1 MCPVWARTVS
11 WFRFLPQVHS
21 SARMGLSSWITRIGC
36 FSEAWSR
43 YSCWLRPDRRTFS
56 RIFFTSAGVTR
67 KAITWFLVRT
77 AMFHHLRIKIW
88 YAAAPIPGTTTYQK
102 FLWIAIPN
110 GRSYQKVINWPCGAE
125 KVGAGFCPKKAF
137 GSRSRQAKRSAC
149 PTCGWVKSPSDRL
162 LLTAPSGPPHCGS
175 CGDFIFPASSF
186 VLCQDS

>member
-1 MCPVWARTVS
+1 MGRVIRYVS
-11 WFRFLPQVHS
+11 QEKKTMDETGR
-21 SARMGLSSWITRIGC
+21 RYLSGVNCTPELAQKSFMATKNLYGK
-36 FSEAWSR
+36 A
-43 YSCWLRPDRRTFS
+43 DG
-56 RIFFTSAGVTR
+56 IFFPSAGVTR

-110 GRSYQKVINWPCGAE
+110 GRSYQKVINWPRGAE

-149 PTCGWVKSPSDRL
+149 PTRGWEMEL
-162 LLTAPSGPPHCGS
+162 
-175 CGDFIFPASSF
+175 
-186 VLCQDS
+186 